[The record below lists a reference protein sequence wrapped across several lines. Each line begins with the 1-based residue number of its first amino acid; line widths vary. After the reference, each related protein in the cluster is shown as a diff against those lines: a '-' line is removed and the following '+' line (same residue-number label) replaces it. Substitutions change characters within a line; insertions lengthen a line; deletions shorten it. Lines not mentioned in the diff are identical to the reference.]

1 MRTIDELRGAG
12 GALKISEWLPRTIHE
27 GTGKEPES
35 KIIILAVI
43 GREPFHQGLH
53 EKIKYILERELGCR
67 VKLMPVGESAVKECG
82 ALFRRRVRSVD
93 AEKPISKKLDEI
105 ALEDTDALVI
115 LNCGRSGKSGMM
127 YMAQALARTSLL
139 RNLTSLPMLQVERPG
154 EPDSAL
160 IVWNESVGAIGEAL
174 SVELKAPVIKPSISM
189 KKTTNVGYREL
200 RQIHFARVGDSIIV
214 DGLRVGICLS
224 EQVFLVA
231 EKGRIVD
238 IIGGKIL
245 KASKRVKV
253 DALDK
258 ALVKTV

>member
-1 MRTIDELRGAG
+1 M
-12 GALKISEWLPRTIHE
+12 KISEWLPRTISE
-27 GTGKEPES
+27 ATGKEP
-35 KIIILAVI
+35 KLQIITLAVI
-43 GREPFHQGLH
+43 GREPFAQGLH
-53 EKIKYILERELGCR
+53 EKIKTILERKLGCR
-67 VKLMPVGESAVKECG
+67 VKLVPVGESAVKECG
-82 ALFRRRVRSVD
+82 AICRSRVRNEDS
-93 AEKPISKKLDEI
+93 EKPISKKLDEI